1 MTIKNHLLLHPYKI
15 FFLFFITR
23 FLFLKITG
31 FDNFQLQ
38 PDSIW
43 FNDQSNEVLNGNF
56 NLLRPLFITAPF
68 FSYFQAFI
76 KFIFSTH
83 WLIVLEFL
91 QLVIASISGVY
102 FYKLCKLILKD
113 ESSSLISSII
123 FCFYPPTLWLV
134 GTFTQDIWFQSF
146 LIIFFY
152 FFIKALQ
159 NNCLK
164 NLIISAIFFSLTFL
178 TKSHILI
185 FSIFIPVIIYL
196 KKNIFFY
203 KKIKF
208 IILFILICFAATLP
222 YGVYNLRVNKTYV
235 ISTNGLG
242 GTLLVGRNEEA
253 YLNHIK
259 LNEITEEQKIRFR
272 DTNYTIF
279 KQISSRLK
287 NLNPSEVQNLYLN
300 ESIKWIMSNKKK
312 NLELTLNH
320 IKRFFTPGLSK
331 YWQPY
336 NIWLISLIISAP
348 LYILAYISIIR
359 FLIIDFRENVWI
371 VGLALS
377 VLIFSAIFYFS
388 GRFRVITLE
397 PYYIIF
403 ASYYISNV
411 IKLFLK
417 NFKKFEI
424 YNTNIR
430 K

>member
-1 MTIKNHLLLHPYKI
+1 MMVIKNYLPPYSYRI
-15 FFLFFITR
+15 FLLFFITR
-23 FLFLKITG
+23 FLFLKISG

-43 FNDQSNEVLNGNF
+43 FNDQSNEVLRGNF

-68 FSYFQAFI
+68 FTYFQAFI
-76 KFIFSTH
+76 KFLFSTN
-83 WLIVLEFL
+83 WLFVLELL
-91 QLVIASISGVY
+91 QLAIASISGVY
-102 FYKLCKLILKD
+102 FYKLSKLILKN
-113 ESSSLISSII
+113 EASSLISSII

-152 FFIKALQ
+152 FFIRSLQ

-164 NLIISAIFFSLTFL
+164 NLVISAIFFSLTFL

-185 FSIFIPVIIYL
+185 FSVFIPIIIYL

-208 IILFILICFAATLP
+208 IILFILISFTATLP
-222 YGVYNLRVNKTYV
+222 YGIYNLIVNKTYV
-235 ISTNGLG
+235 ISTNGVG

-253 YLNHIK
+253 YLNHVK
-259 LNEITEEQKIRFR
+259 LNEITNEQRIRFR

-279 KQISSRLK
+279 DQIRPKLK
-287 NLNPSEVQNLYLN
+287 DLNPSQIQNLYLN
-300 ESIKWIMSNKKK
+300 ESIKWILSNKKK

-336 NIWLISLIISAP
+336 NVWVISLIISAP
-348 LYILAYISIIR
+348 LYILAYISIFR

-371 VGLALS
+371 LGLALS
-377 VLIFSAIFYFS
+377 ILIFSAIFYFS

-403 ASYYISNV
+403 ASYYISNI
-411 IKLFLK
+411 IKLILK
-417 NFKKFEI
+417 NFKKI
-424 YNTNIR
+424 
-430 K
+430 

>member
-1 MTIKNHLLLHPYKI
+1 MTIVKNYLPPQPYKI
-15 FFLFFITR
+15 FLLFFITR
-23 FLFLKITG
+23 FLFLKISG

-43 FNDQSNEVLNGNF
+43 FNDQSSEVLIGNF

-76 KFIFSTH
+76 KFTFATN
-83 WLIVLEFL
+83 WLIILELL
-91 QLVIASISGVY
+91 QLVIASVSGVY
-102 FYKLCKLILKD
+102 FYKLSKLILKD
-113 ESSSLISSII
+113 EQSSLISCVI

-152 FFIKALQ
+152 FFINALQ
-159 NNCLK
+159 NNSLK
-164 NLIISAIFFSLTFL
+164 NLIISAIFFALTFL

-185 FSIFIPVIIYL
+185 FLVFVPVIIYL
-196 KKNIFFY
+196 NKNISFY
-203 KKIKF
+203 RKIKF
-208 IILFILICFAATLP
+208 IIFFILISFTATLP
-222 YGVYNLRVNKTYV
+222 YGIYNLKVNKTYV

-253 YLNHIK
+253 YLNHVK
-259 LNEITEEQKIRFR
+259 LNEITHEQKLRFR

-279 KQISSRLK
+279 KEIQPKLK
-287 NLNPSEVQNLYLN
+287 DLNPSQIQNLYLG
-300 ESIKWIMSNKKK
+300 ESIKWIISNKKK

-336 NIWLISLIISAP
+336 NVWVISLIISAP
-348 LYILAYISIIR
+348 LYILAYISIFR

-371 VGLALS
+371 LGLALS
-377 VLIFSAIFYFS
+377 ILIFSAIFYFS

-403 ASYYISNV
+403 ASYYISNI
-411 IKLFLK
+411 IKLIFK
-417 NFKKFEI
+417 NYEK
-424 YNTNIR
+424 N
-430 K
+430 

>member
-1 MTIKNHLLLHPYKI
+1 MVIKNYLPPYSYRIFLL
-15 FFLFFITR
+15 FLITR
-23 FLFLKITG
+23 FLFLKISG

-43 FNDQSNEVLNGNF
+43 FNDQSNEVLRGNF

-68 FSYFQAFI
+68 FTYFQAFI
-76 KFIFSTH
+76 KFLFSTH
-83 WLIVLEFL
+83 WLIVLELL

-102 FYKLCKLILKD
+102 FYKLSKLILKD
-113 ESSSLISSII
+113 EVSSFISSII
-123 FCFYPPTLWLV
+123 FCFYPLTLWLV

-152 FFIKALQ
+152 FFIRALQ

-185 FSIFIPVIIYL
+185 FSAFIPIIIYL
-196 KKNIFFY
+196 KKNIYFY
-203 KKIKF
+203 RRIKF
-208 IILFILICFAATLP
+208 IILFILISFTATLP
-222 YGVYNLRVNKTYV
+222 YGIYNLIVNKTYV

-259 LNEITEEQKIRFR
+259 LNEITIEQRIRFR
-272 DTNYTIF
+272 DTNYTVF
-279 KQISSRLK
+279 DQIRPKLK
-287 NLNPSEVQNLYLN
+287 DLNPSEVQNLYLN
-300 ESIKWIMSNKKK
+300 ESIKWIVSNKKK

-331 YWQPY
+331 YWQTY
-336 NIWLISLIISAP
+336 NVWLISLFISTP
-348 LYILAYISIIR
+348 LYTLAYLSIFR
-359 FLIIDFRENVWI
+359 FLIIDFRESAWI
-371 VGLALS
+371 IGLVISL
-377 VLIFSAIFYFS
+377 LIFSAIFYFS

-403 ASYYISNV
+403 ASYYISKIIKV
-411 IKLFLK
+411 ILK
-417 NFKKFEI
+417 NYEK
-424 YNTNIR
+424 N
-430 K
+430 

>member
-1 MTIKNHLLLHPYKI
+1 MVIKNYLPPYSYRI
-15 FFLFFITR
+15 FLLFFITR
-23 FLFLKITG
+23 FLFLKISG

-43 FNDQSNEVLNGNF
+43 FNDQSNEVLRGNF

-68 FSYFQAFI
+68 FTYFQAFI
-76 KFIFSTH
+76 KFLFSTN
-83 WLIVLEFL
+83 WLFVLELL
-91 QLVIASISGVY
+91 QLAIASISGVY
-102 FYKLCKLILKD
+102 FYKLSKLILKN
-113 ESSSLISSII
+113 EASSLISSII

-152 FFIKALQ
+152 FFIRSLQ
-159 NNCLK
+159 NSCLK
-164 NLIISAIFFSLTFL
+164 NLVISAIFFSLTFL

-185 FSIFIPVIIYL
+185 FSVFIPIIIYL

-208 IILFILICFAATLP
+208 IILFILISFAATLP
-222 YGVYNLRVNKTYV
+222 YGIYNLIVNKTYV
-235 ISTNGLG
+235 ISTNGVG

-253 YLNHIK
+253 YLNHVK
-259 LNEITEEQKIRFR
+259 LNEITNEQRIRFR

-279 KQISSRLK
+279 DQIRPKLK
-287 NLNPSEVQNLYLN
+287 DLNPSQIQNLYLN
-300 ESIKWIMSNKKK
+300 ESVKWILSNKKK

-336 NIWLISLIISAP
+336 NVWVISLIVSAP
-348 LYILAYISIIR
+348 LYILAYISIFR

-371 VGLALS
+371 LGLALS
-377 VLIFSAIFYFS
+377 ILIFSSIFYFS

-403 ASYYISNV
+403 ASYYISNI
-411 IKLFLK
+411 IKLILK
-417 NFKKFEI
+417 NYKKI
-424 YNTNIR
+424 
-430 K
+430 

>member
-1 MTIKNHLLLHPYKI
+1 MIIVKNYLPPQPYKI
-15 FFLFFITR
+15 FLLFFITR
-23 FLFLKITG
+23 FLFLKISG

-43 FNDQSNEVLNGNF
+43 FNDQSNEVLKGNF

-76 KFIFSTH
+76 KFTFTTH
-83 WLIVLEFL
+83 WLTILELL
-91 QLVIASISGVY
+91 QLVIASVSGVY
-102 FYKLCKLILKD
+102 FYKLSKLILKD
-113 ESSSLISSII
+113 ELSSLISCII

-152 FFIKALQ
+152 FFINALQ
-159 NNCLK
+159 NSSLK
-164 NLIISAIFFSLTFL
+164 NLIISAIFFALTFL

-185 FSIFIPVIIYL
+185 FSVFIPVIIYL
-196 KKNIFFY
+196 KKNISFY
-203 KKIKF
+203 RKIKF
-208 IILFILICFAATLP
+208 IIFFILISFTATLP
-222 YGVYNLRVNKTYV
+222 YGIYNLKVNKTYV

-253 YLNHIK
+253 YLNHVK
-259 LNEITEEQKIRFR
+259 LNEITNEQKLRFR

-279 KQISSRLK
+279 KDIRPKLK
-287 NLNPSEVQNLYLN
+287 DLNPSQIQNLYLN
-300 ESIKWIMSNKKK
+300 ESIKWIISNKKK

-336 NIWLISLIISAP
+336 NVWVISLIISAP
-348 LYILAYISIIR
+348 LYILAYISIFR

-371 VGLALS
+371 LGLALS
-377 VLIFSAIFYFS
+377 ILIFSAIFYFS

-403 ASYYISNV
+403 ASYYISNI
-411 IKLFLK
+411 IKLILK
-417 NFKKFEI
+417 NFKKI
-424 YNTNIR
+424 
-430 K
+430 

>member
-1 MTIKNHLLLHPYKI
+1 MIIVKNYLPPQPYKI
-15 FFLFFITR
+15 FLLFFITR
-23 FLFLKITG
+23 FLFLKISG

-43 FNDQSNEVLNGNF
+43 FNDQSNEVLKGNF

-76 KFIFSTH
+76 KFTFATH
-83 WLIVLEFL
+83 WLIILELL
-91 QLVIASISGVY
+91 QLVIASVSGVY
-102 FYKLCKLILKD
+102 FYKLSKLILKD
-113 ESSSLISSII
+113 EQSSLISCVI

-152 FFIKALQ
+152 FFINALQ
-159 NNCLK
+159 NNSLK

-185 FSIFIPVIIYL
+185 FSVFIPVIIYL
-196 KKNIFFY
+196 NKNISFY
-203 KKIKF
+203 RKIKF
-208 IILFILICFAATLP
+208 IIFFILISFTATLP
-222 YGVYNLRVNKTYV
+222 YGIYNLKVNKTYV

-253 YLNHIK
+253 YLNHVK
-259 LNEITEEQKIRFR
+259 LNEITNKQKLRFR

-279 KQISSRLK
+279 KDIRPKLK
-287 NLNPSEVQNLYLN
+287 DLNPSQIQNLYLG
-300 ESIKWIMSNKKK
+300 ESIKWIISNKKK

-336 NIWLISLIISAP
+336 NVWVISLIISAP
-348 LYILAYISIIR
+348 LYILAYISIFR

-371 VGLALS
+371 LGLALS
-377 VLIFSAIFYFS
+377 ILIFSAIFYFS

-403 ASYYISNV
+403 ASYYISNI
-411 IKLFLK
+411 IKLIFK
-417 NFKKFEI
+417 NFKKI
-424 YNTNIR
+424 
-430 K
+430 

>member
-1 MTIKNHLLLHPYKI
+1 MVIKNYLPPYSYRI
-15 FFLFFITR
+15 FLLFFITR
-23 FLFLKITG
+23 FLFLKISG

-43 FNDQSNEVLNGNF
+43 FNDQSNEVLRGNF

-68 FSYFQAFI
+68 FTYFQAFI
-76 KFIFSTH
+76 KFLFSTN
-83 WLIVLEFL
+83 WLLVLELL
-91 QLVIASISGVY
+91 QLAIASISGVY
-102 FYKLCKLILKD
+102 FYKLSKLILKN
-113 ESSSLISSII
+113 EASSLISSII

-152 FFIKALQ
+152 FFIRSLQ

-164 NLIISAIFFSLTFL
+164 NLVISAIFFSLTFL

-185 FSIFIPVIIYL
+185 FSVFIPIIIYL

-208 IILFILICFAATLP
+208 IILFILISFTATLP
-222 YGVYNLRVNKTYV
+222 YGIYNLIVNKTYV
-235 ISTNGLG
+235 ISTNGVG

-253 YLNHIK
+253 YLNHVK
-259 LNEITEEQKIRFR
+259 LNEITNEQRIRFR

-279 KQISSRLK
+279 DQIRPKLK
-287 NLNPSEVQNLYLN
+287 DLNPSQIQNLYLN
-300 ESIKWIMSNKKK
+300 ESIKWILSNKKK

-336 NIWLISLIISAP
+336 NVWVISLIISAP
-348 LYILAYISIIR
+348 LYILAYISIFR

-371 VGLALS
+371 LGLALS
-377 VLIFSAIFYFS
+377 ILIFSAIFYFS

-403 ASYYISNV
+403 ASYYISNI
-411 IKLFLK
+411 IKLILK
-417 NFKKFEI
+417 NFKKI
-424 YNTNIR
+424 
-430 K
+430 

>member
-1 MTIKNHLLLHPYKI
+1 MVIKNYLPPYSYRI
-15 FFLFFITR
+15 FLLFFITR
-23 FLFLKITG
+23 FLFLKISG

-43 FNDQSNEVLNGNF
+43 FNDQSNEVLRGNF

-68 FSYFQAFI
+68 FTYFQAFI
-76 KFIFSTH
+76 KFLFSTH
-83 WLIVLEFL
+83 WLIVLELL

-102 FYKLCKLILKD
+102 FYKLSKLILKD
-113 ESSSLISSII
+113 EQSSLISCVI

-152 FFIKALQ
+152 FFINALQ
-159 NNCLK
+159 NNSLK
-164 NLIISAIFFSLTFL
+164 NLIISAIFFALTFL

-185 FSIFIPVIIYL
+185 FSVFIPVIIYL
-196 KKNIFFY
+196 NKNISFY
-203 KKIKF
+203 RKIKF
-208 IILFILICFAATLP
+208 IIFFILISFTATLP
-222 YGVYNLRVNKTYV
+222 YGIYNLKVNKTYV

-253 YLNHIK
+253 YLNHVK
-259 LNEITEEQKIRFR
+259 LNEITNEQKLRFR

-279 KQISSRLK
+279 KDIRPKLK
-287 NLNPSEVQNLYLN
+287 DLNPSQIQNLYLG
-300 ESIKWIMSNKKK
+300 ESIKWIISNKKK

-336 NIWLISLIISAP
+336 NVWIISLIISAP
-348 LYILAYISIIR
+348 LYILAYISIFR
-359 FLIIDFRENVWI
+359 FLIIDFRESVWI
-371 VGLALS
+371 LSLALS
-377 VLIFSAIFYFS
+377 ILIFSAIFYFS

-403 ASYYISNV
+403 ASYYISNI
-411 IKLFLK
+411 IKLIFK
-417 NFKKFEI
+417 NYEK
-424 YNTNIR
+424 N
-430 K
+430 

>member
-1 MTIKNHLLLHPYKI
+1 MKIIKSNLELNIFLL
-15 FFLFFITR
+15 FFLTR
-23 FLFLKITG
+23 FLFLKISG

-43 FNDQSNEVLNGNF
+43 LNNQSNEVLKGNF

-76 KFIFSTH
+76 KFIFSTN
-83 WLIVLEFL
+83 WLIILELL
-91 QLVIASISGVY
+91 QLTIASISGVY
-102 FYKLCKLILKD
+102 FYKLSKIILKD
-113 ESSSLISSII
+113 DVGSLISSII

-159 NNCLK
+159 DNCLK

-185 FSIFIPVIIYL
+185 FSVFIPFIIYL

-203 KKIKF
+203 RRIKF
-208 IILFILICFAATLP
+208 IILFILICFTATLP
-222 YGVYNLRVNKTYV
+222 YGIYNLSVNKTYV

-253 YLNHIK
+253 YLNHVK
-259 LNEITEEQKIRFR
+259 LNEITNEQKLRFR

-279 KQISSRLK
+279 KEIQPKLK
-287 NLNPSEVQNLYLN
+287 DLNPSQIQNLYLG
-300 ESIKWIMSNKKK
+300 ESIKWIISNKKK

-331 YWQPY
+331 YWQSY
-336 NIWLISLIISAP
+336 NVWLINLIISGP
-348 LYILAYISIIR
+348 IYIFAYMSIIR
-359 FLIIDFRENVWI
+359 FLIIDFRESVWI
-371 VGLALS
+371 LS
-377 VLIFSAIFYFS
+377 LSLSILIFSSIFYFS

-403 ASYYISNV
+403 ASYYISNI
-411 IKLFLK
+411 IKLIFK
-417 NFKKFEI
+417 NYEK
-424 YNTNIR
+424 N
-430 K
+430 

>member
-1 MTIKNHLLLHPYKI
+1 MMVIKNYLPPYSYRIFLL
-15 FFLFFITR
+15 FLITR
-23 FLFLKITG
+23 FLFLKISG

-43 FNDQSNEVLNGNF
+43 FNDQSNEVLRGNF

-68 FSYFQAFI
+68 FTYFQAFI
-76 KFIFSTH
+76 KFLFSTH
-83 WLIVLEFL
+83 WLIVLELL

-102 FYKLCKLILKD
+102 FYKLSKLILKD
-113 ESSSLISSII
+113 EVSSFISSII
-123 FCFYPPTLWLV
+123 FCFYPLTLWLV

-152 FFIKALQ
+152 FFIRALQ

-185 FSIFIPVIIYL
+185 FSAFIPIIIYL
-196 KKNIFFY
+196 KKNIYFY
-203 KKIKF
+203 RRIKF
-208 IILFILICFAATLP
+208 IILFILISFTATLP
-222 YGVYNLRVNKTYV
+222 YGIYNLIVNKTYV

-259 LNEITEEQKIRFR
+259 LNEITIEQRIRFR
-272 DTNYTIF
+272 DTNYTVF
-279 KQISSRLK
+279 DQIRPKLK
-287 NLNPSEVQNLYLN
+287 DLNPSEVQNLYLN
-300 ESIKWIMSNKKK
+300 ESIKWIVSNKKK

-331 YWQPY
+331 YWQTY
-336 NIWLISLIISAP
+336 NVWLISLFISTP
-348 LYILAYISIIR
+348 LYTLAYLSIFR
-359 FLIIDFRENVWI
+359 FLIIDFRESAWI
-371 VGLALS
+371 IGLVISL
-377 VLIFSAIFYFS
+377 LIFSAIFYFS

-403 ASYYISNV
+403 ASYYISKIIKV
-411 IKLFLK
+411 ILK
-417 NFKKFEI
+417 NYEK
-424 YNTNIR
+424 N
-430 K
+430 

>member
-1 MTIKNHLLLHPYKI
+1 MIIVKNYLPPQPYKI
-15 FFLFFITR
+15 FLLFFITR
-23 FLFLKITG
+23 FLFLKISG

-43 FNDQSNEVLNGNF
+43 FNDQSNEVLKGNF

-76 KFIFSTH
+76 KFTFATH
-83 WLIVLEFL
+83 WLIILELL
-91 QLVIASISGVY
+91 QLVIASVSGVY
-102 FYKLCKLILKD
+102 FYKLSKLILKD
-113 ESSSLISSII
+113 EQSSLISCVI

-152 FFIKALQ
+152 FFINALQ
-159 NNCLK
+159 NNSLK
-164 NLIISAIFFSLTFL
+164 NLIISAIFFALTFL

-185 FSIFIPVIIYL
+185 FSVFIPVIIYL
-196 KKNIFFY
+196 NKNISFY
-203 KKIKF
+203 RKIKF
-208 IILFILICFAATLP
+208 IIFFILISFTATLP
-222 YGVYNLRVNKTYV
+222 YGIYNLKVNKTYV

-253 YLNHIK
+253 YLNHVK
-259 LNEITEEQKIRFR
+259 LNEITNKQKLRFR

-279 KQISSRLK
+279 KDIRPKLK
-287 NLNPSEVQNLYLN
+287 DLNPSQIQNLYLG
-300 ESIKWIMSNKKK
+300 ESIKWIISNKKK

-336 NIWLISLIISAP
+336 NVWVISLIISAP
-348 LYILAYISIIR
+348 LYILAYISIFR

-371 VGLALS
+371 LGLALS
-377 VLIFSAIFYFS
+377 ILIFSAIFYFS

-403 ASYYISNV
+403 ASYYISNI
-411 IKLFLK
+411 IKLIFK
-417 NFKKFEI
+417 NFKKI
-424 YNTNIR
+424 
-430 K
+430 

>member
-1 MTIKNHLLLHPYKI
+1 MMVIKNYLPPHSYRI
-15 FFLFFITR
+15 FLLFFITR
-23 FLFLKITG
+23 FLFLKISG

-38 PDSIW
+38 PDSMW
-43 FNDQSNEVLNGNF
+43 FNEQSNEVLRGNF

-68 FSYFQAFI
+68 FTYFQAFI
-76 KFIFSTH
+76 KFLFSTN
-83 WLIVLEFL
+83 WLIVLELL
-91 QLVIASISGVY
+91 QLAIAAISGVY
-102 FYKLCKLILKD
+102 FYKLSKLILKN
-113 ESSSLISSII
+113 EASSLISSII

-164 NLIISAIFFSLTFL
+164 NLVISAIFFSLTFL

-185 FSIFIPVIIYL
+185 FSVFIPIIIYL

-208 IILFILICFAATLP
+208 IILFILISFTATLP
-222 YGVYNLRVNKTYV
+222 YGIYNLKVNKTYV

-253 YLNHIK
+253 YLNHVK
-259 LNEITEEQKIRFR
+259 LSEITNEQKLRFR

-279 KQISSRLK
+279 KDIRPKLK
-287 NLNPSEVQNLYLN
+287 DLNPSQIQNLYLN
-300 ESIKWIMSNKKK
+300 ESIKWILSNKKK

-336 NIWLISLIISAP
+336 NVWVISLIVSAP
-348 LYILAYISIIR
+348 LYILAYISIFR

-371 VGLALS
+371 LGLALS
-377 VLIFSAIFYFS
+377 ILIFSAIFYFS

-403 ASYYISNV
+403 ASYYISNI
-411 IKLFLK
+411 IKLILK
-417 NFKKFEI
+417 NFKKI
-424 YNTNIR
+424 
-430 K
+430 

>member
-1 MTIKNHLLLHPYKI
+1 MIIVKNYLPPQPYKI
-15 FFLFFITR
+15 FLLFFITR
-23 FLFLKITG
+23 FLFLKISG

-43 FNDQSNEVLNGNF
+43 FNDQSNEVLKGNF

-76 KFIFSTH
+76 KFTFATH
-83 WLIVLEFL
+83 WLIILELL
-91 QLVIASISGVY
+91 QLVIASVSGVY
-102 FYKLCKLILKD
+102 FYKLSKLILKD
-113 ESSSLISSII
+113 EQSSLISCVI

-152 FFIKALQ
+152 FFINALQ
-159 NNCLK
+159 NNSLK
-164 NLIISAIFFSLTFL
+164 NLIISAIFFALTFL

-185 FSIFIPVIIYL
+185 FSVFIPVIIYL
-196 KKNIFFY
+196 NKNISFY
-203 KKIKF
+203 RKIKF
-208 IILFILICFAATLP
+208 IIFFILISFTATLP
-222 YGVYNLRVNKTYV
+222 YGIYNLKVNKTYV

-253 YLNHIK
+253 YLNHVK
-259 LNEITEEQKIRFR
+259 LNEITNKQKLRFR

-279 KQISSRLK
+279 KDIRPKLK
-287 NLNPSEVQNLYLN
+287 DLNPSQIQNLYLG
-300 ESIKWIMSNKKK
+300 ESIKWIISNKKK
-312 NLELTLNH
+312 KLELTLNH

-336 NIWLISLIISAP
+336 NVWVISLIISAP
-348 LYILAYISIIR
+348 LYILAYISIFR

-371 VGLALS
+371 LGLALS
-377 VLIFSAIFYFS
+377 ILIFSAIFYFS

-403 ASYYISNV
+403 ASYYISNI
-411 IKLFLK
+411 IKLIFK
-417 NFKKFEI
+417 NFKKI
-424 YNTNIR
+424 
-430 K
+430 

>member
-1 MTIKNHLLLHPYKI
+1 MMVIKNYLPPYSYRIFLL
-15 FFLFFITR
+15 FLITR
-23 FLFLKITG
+23 FLFLKISG

-43 FNDQSNEVLNGNF
+43 FNDQSNEVLRGNF

-68 FSYFQAFI
+68 FTYFQAFI
-76 KFIFSTH
+76 KFLFSTH
-83 WLIVLEFL
+83 WLIVLELL

-102 FYKLCKLILKD
+102 FYKLSKLILKD
-113 ESSSLISSII
+113 EVSSFISSII
-123 FCFYPPTLWLV
+123 FCFYPQTLWLV

-152 FFIKALQ
+152 FFIRALQ

-185 FSIFIPVIIYL
+185 FSAFIPIIIYL
-196 KKNIFFY
+196 KKNIYFY
-203 KKIKF
+203 RRIKF
-208 IILFILICFAATLP
+208 IILFILISFTATLP
-222 YGVYNLRVNKTYV
+222 YGIYNLIVNKTYV

-259 LNEITEEQKIRFR
+259 LNEITIEQRIRFR
-272 DTNYTIF
+272 DTNYTVF
-279 KQISSRLK
+279 DQIRPKLK
-287 NLNPSEVQNLYLN
+287 DLNPSEVQNLYLN
-300 ESIKWIMSNKKK
+300 ESIKWIVSNKKK

-331 YWQPY
+331 YWQTY
-336 NIWLISLIISAP
+336 NVWLISLFISTP
-348 LYILAYISIIR
+348 LYTLAYLSIFR
-359 FLIIDFRENVWI
+359 FLIIDFRESAWI
-371 VGLALS
+371 IGLVISL
-377 VLIFSAIFYFS
+377 LIFSAIFYFS

-403 ASYYISNV
+403 ASYYISKIIKV
-411 IKLFLK
+411 ILK
-417 NFKKFEI
+417 NYEK
-424 YNTNIR
+424 N
-430 K
+430 